1 MNYNLDYIITDEFRS
16 AIPFSKYIIEMF
28 KNDYRMIKDFLTN
41 NSSWDL
47 MVEWNLSLT
56 HDELIEKK
64 VKMYN
69 VINNTYSNCFLNCLS
84 KNEFEKIISKDKA
97 LEYVMK
103 NKVYT
108 IQLFSENL
116 EFATKMIKL
125 YVEFLKRQTD
135 IKECTYNKYKNDVE
149 NIIGIYNMEYMKN
162 DMDEDLSYE
171 ENAIN
176 FFYKTNYKIKKYINN
191 TFTFKNEKEEFINY
205 IISLAYAYLKDMMN
219 TSDEDILDEE
229 VMFIRTIEKDKDLK
243 KMFDN
248 DDNFFTILFETLSS
262 CLLEYRQSYDLRKK
276 VTDDKS
282 IEIFNK
288 LDKNFNVE
296 YSSDIVIED
305 YTIDILFERILKT
318 FIVEFNNEQI
328 FDLLTDE
335 ISIYNDLFSNGLDP
349 RFEKRYKLLMMR
361 KLIVNSYEYL
371 FYLYSIKDERID
383 FNVVLEDIK
392 LPKNNDAV
400 FSFFCNNYNDIL
412 NMYREYNNK
421 DINFNDRVRMEI
433 YNNNLEHIIKMKRTY
448 FFIEGRYFGI
458 MSGRIKKFDSVDYI
472 NDINR
477 KIFLEKRLELNGIK
491 EVEKYFKTICYYVY
505 ERIINMNDCSKGI
518 EIEINDMITA
528 ISSID
533 NFTEEIL
540 KNKELFGKIN
550 FWYVNLS
557 SKEISYYEESKL
569 RNKINNP
576 EHIKVLNRL
585 NEFNENINNQKK

>member
-1 MNYNLDYIITDEFRS
+1 MNYNLNYIITDEFRS

-491 EVEKYFKTICYYVY
+491 EVKKYFKTICYYVY

>member
-1 MNYNLDYIITDEFRS
+1 M
-16 AIPFSKYIIEMF
+16 
-28 KNDYRMIKDFLTN
+28 
-41 NSSWDL
+41 
-47 MVEWNLSLT
+47 
-56 HDELIEKK
+56 
-64 VKMYN
+64 
-69 VINNTYSNCFLNCLS
+69 
-84 KNEFEKIISKDKA
+84 
-97 LEYVMK
+97 
-103 NKVYT
+103 
-108 IQLFSENL
+108 
-116 EFATKMIKL
+116 
-125 YVEFLKRQTD
+125 
-135 IKECTYNKYKNDVE
+135 
-149 NIIGIYNMEYMKN
+149 
-162 DMDEDLSYE
+162 
-171 ENAIN
+171 
-176 FFYKTNYKIKKYINN
+176 
-191 TFTFKNEKEEFINY
+191 
-205 IISLAYAYLKDMMN
+205 
-219 TSDEDILDEE
+219 
-229 VMFIRTIEKDKDLK
+229 
-243 KMFDN
+243 
-248 DDNFFTILFETLSS
+248 
-262 CLLEYRQSYDLRKK
+262 
-276 VTDDKS
+276 
-282 IEIFNK
+282 
-288 LDKNFNVE
+288 
-296 YSSDIVIED
+296 
-305 YTIDILFERILKT
+305 
-318 FIVEFNNEQI
+318 
-328 FDLLTDE
+328 
-335 ISIYNDLFSNGLDP
+335 
-349 RFEKRYKLLMMR
+349 
-361 KLIVNSYEYL
+361 
-371 FYLYSIKDERID
+371 
-383 FNVVLEDIK
+383 EDIK

-421 DINFNDRVRMEI
+421 DINFNDRIRMEI

>member
-1 MNYNLDYIITDEFRS
+1 MNYNLNYIITDEFRS
-16 AIPFSKYIIEMF
+16 AIPFSKYVIELF

-41 NSSWDL
+41 NSPWDL

-69 VINNTYSNCFLNCLS
+69 VINNTYSNCFFNCLS

-125 YVEFLKRQTD
+125 YIEFLKRQTD
-135 IKECTYNKYKNDVE
+135 IKECTYNKYKYDVE

-162 DMDEDLSYE
+162 DMDEDLIYE

-176 FFYKTNYKIKKYINN
+176 FFNMTNYKIKRYINN

-229 VMFIRTIEKDKDLK
+229 VMFIRTIEKEKDLK
-243 KMFDN
+243 NLFNK
-248 DDNFFTILFETLSS
+248 DDNFFTVLFETLSS

-276 VTDDKS
+276 VIDDKS
-282 IEIFNK
+282 VEVFKN

-296 YSSDIVIED
+296 YPDDIVVED
-305 YTIDILFERILKT
+305 YTIDILFERILKI
-318 FIVEFNNEQI
+318 FIDDLNNEQI

-371 FYLYSIKDERID
+371 FYLYNIKDERID
-383 FNVVLEDIK
+383 FDVVLKDIR
-392 LPKNNDAV
+392 LPKNDDAV
-400 FSFFCNNYNDIL
+400 FSFFCNNYDSIL
-412 NMYREYNNK
+412 TMYREYNNK
-421 DINFNDRVRMEI
+421 DINFNERVRLDI
-433 YNNNLEHIIKMKRTY
+433 YNNNRENLKKMKKTY
-448 FFIEGRYFGI
+448 FFIEGRYLGI
-458 MSGRIKKFDSVDYI
+458 MSGVIRKLDSVDYI
-472 NDINR
+472 NEINR
-477 KIFLEKRLELNGIK
+477 KIFLENRFELYGIN

-505 ERIINMNDCSKGI
+505 ERIINMNDCSNSLKM
-518 EIEINDMITA
+518 EITNMITA
-528 ISSID
+528 ISSIE
-533 NFTEEIL
+533 NFTEEFL
-540 KNKELFGKIN
+540 NNKELFGKIN

-557 SKEISYYEESKL
+557 TKEISYYEESKL

-585 NEFNENINNQKK
+585 NVFDENINNKKK

>member
-103 NKVYT
+103 NKIYT

-125 YVEFLKRQTD
+125 YIEFLKRQTD